1 MERLIG
7 KFLDQKRV
15 GWVAMC
21 FKNLVGIVFNRIF
34 ISINLYVPRTQMGPL
49 VLLEKGPCF
58 GGLTF
63 KNRGHLGSRYI
74 YI

>member
-1 MERLIG
+1 MYFRGGGGHVLAQG
-7 KFLDQKRV
+7 SRY
-15 GWVAMC
+15 
-21 FKNLVGIVFNRIF
+21 LVGIVFNRIF
-34 ISINLYVPRTQMGPL
+34 ISINLYVPRTQMTL

-63 KNRGHLGSRYI
+63 KNRGHLGTRYI